1 VYELAPSHT
10 YNIKNDEE
18 EAEHEG
24 HKEKGKRKE
33 KMENYSLR

>member
-1 VYELAPSHT
+1 VYELVPSRT

-18 EAEHEG
+18 EAEREG
-24 HKEKGKRKE
+24 EKGKGKRKE